1 MKRSGA
7 VVHTSVA
14 TLPRG
19 DSLRGGPGKDGSRR
33 GSADAPKTRRSN
45 KHRPLETTS
54 KRPVP
59 RYREVVQTAARR
71 ARDPRFDTMSGR
83 YDAVGCARSYA
94 FLDEYR
100 EVESA
105 QLSKQM
111 KMVKGAGKQ
120 QSLSAEV
127 SRLANQTHGRQKQLQ
142 LAQRNSEIKKI
153 SRSLVQQGHKPFY
166 LKKSE
171 LKKVGLAAKYME
183 LRNQGGDSKVTR
195 PWLWGGGWQRHHSA
209 SCHVGFLTR
218 PPFCRWS
225 G

>member
-1 MKRSGA
+1 MDSDEGEEGRDDAGKSALLVDVPFGELVAMKRSGA

-45 KHRPLETTS
+45 KHRPLEVTS
-54 KRPVP
+54 KRPVS
-59 RYREVVQTAARR
+59 RYREVVPTAASR

-111 KMVKGAGKQ
+111 KMV
-120 QSLSAEV
+120 
-127 SRLANQTHGRQKQLQ
+127 
-142 LAQRNSEIKKI
+142 
-153 SRSLVQQGHKPFY
+153 
-166 LKKSE
+166 
-171 LKKVGLAAKYME
+171 
-183 LRNQGGDSKVTR
+183 
-195 PWLWGGGWQRHHSA
+195 
-209 SCHVGFLTR
+209 
-218 PPFCRWS
+218 
-225 G
+225 